1 MVTDYAPGIDLTGQL
16 GIVTGAAQGIGR
28 ACAQALAGY
37 GASIALVDVS
47 ADGLDETRA
56 LIEAAGGKA
65 ECLPLDI
72 TDEDAVSSGFAGVA
86 KRHGQLDMLVN
97 AAGVICE
104 NVPAEDA
111 KMEDFDR
118 VIGVNLKGSFICA
131 KAAAPHMI
139 ARRSGKVVNISSQA
153 ALISLPSQAIYSASK
168 GGVVVLTRSLAADWG
183 VHNINVNCIAP
194 TFIYTPMAAPML
206 DIPAV
211 SEFARKRIPLG
222 RVGMPE
228 DVANVAAFLCS
239 DLSSLMTGQ
248 TLAVDGG
255 WTAAEPGIEL

>member
-1 MVTDYAPGIDLTGQL
+1 MATDYAPGIDLTGQL

-86 KRHGQLDMLVN
+86 ERHGQLDMLVN

-104 NVPAEDA
+104 NVPAEEA
-111 KMEDFDR
+111 KM
-118 VIGVNLKGSFICA
+118 
-131 KAAAPHMI
+131 
-139 ARRSGKVVNISSQA
+139 
-153 ALISLPSQAIYSASK
+153 
-168 GGVVVLTRSLAADWG
+168 
-183 VHNINVNCIAP
+183 
-194 TFIYTPMAAPML
+194 
-206 DIPAV
+206 
-211 SEFARKRIPLG
+211 
-222 RVGMPE
+222 
-228 DVANVAAFLCS
+228 
-239 DLSSLMTGQ
+239 
-248 TLAVDGG
+248 
-255 WTAAEPGIEL
+255 

>member
-1 MVTDYAPGIDLTGQL
+1 MTHEHAPGIDLAGQL

-37 GASIALVDVS
+37 GAHVALVDLNE
-47 ADGLDETRA
+47 DGLVETQA
-56 LIEAAGGKA
+56 LIENAGGSA
-65 ECLPLDI
+65 ETARLDI
-72 TDEDAVSSGFAGVA
+72 TDEAAVTAAFTNLAG
-86 KRHGQLDMLVN
+86 RHERLDILIN

-104 NVPAEDA
+104 NVPAEEA
-111 KMEDFDR
+111 QMADFDR
-118 VIGVNLKGSFICA
+118 VIAVNLKGTLICA

-139 ARRSGKVVNISSQA
+139 ARQAGKIVNISSQA
-153 ALISLPSQAIYSASK
+153 ALISLPAQAIYSASK
-168 GGVVVLTRSLAADWG
+168 GGVVVLTRSLAADWAP
-183 VHNINVNCIAP
+183 HNINVNGIAP

-211 SEFARKRIPLG
+211 SDFAKKRIPLG
-222 RVGMPE
+222 RIGMPE

-239 DLSSLMTGQ
+239 DLASLMTGQ

-255 WTAAEPGIEL
+255 WTATEPGIEL